1 MPDWSDIYVEK
12 VIGNSAQLHFCKVLI
27 IHNHFGVIFKKGN
40 KPMKLKINFKE
51 FFHFLL
57 F

>member
-27 IHNHFGVIFKKGN
+27 IHNHLGLF
-40 KPMKLKINFKE
+40 LKRGIN
-51 FFHFLL
+51 L
-57 F
+57 